1 MKIGIIMT
9 FGKILAAGAV
19 LAGLATGT
27 AAQAQEPLVGK
38 GEGAFILRL
47 RGLAV
52 IPQPSSSIS
61 VIGGKVDAST
71 TFDPEIDFSY
81 FLTDNIALELI
92 AATTRHKITAK
103 GTAIGDV
110 DVGHVRLLPPTLT
123 AQYHFWPKSAFS
135 PYVGAGVNYTF
146 FFDKSVGGGAVNKV
160 SYDNNFGA
168 AIQAGFD
175 YNVSGRWFLNF
186 DIKQIFLNTTAK
198 INGGAIRANVDLNPT
213 IVGVG
218 FGYRF

>member
-1 MKIGIIMT
+1 MSIVK
-9 FGKILAAGAV
+9 FLSVAAL
-19 LAGLATGT
+19 LAGVAPIAMTSF
-27 AAQAQEPLVGK
+27 AVAQDAPVGK
-38 GEGAFILRL
+38 SAGGFMIRV

-52 IPQPSSSIS
+52 IPQPESSIS
-61 VIGGKVDAST
+61 AIGGKVDAST
-71 TFDPEIDFSY
+71 TFDPEVDASY
-81 FLTDNIALELI
+81 FFTDNIAMELI

-110 DVGHVRLLPPTLT
+110 EVGHVRLLPPTLT
-123 AQYHFWPKSAFS
+123 AQWHFMPKQAFS
-135 PYVGAGVNYTF
+135 PYVGASVNYTF
-146 FFDKSVGGGAVNKV
+146 FFDKSVGGGPVTKV

-175 YNVSGRWFLNF
+175 YNLSGHWFLNF
-186 DIKQIFLNTTAK
+186 DVKQIFLNTTAK